1 MAAPSSVRRG
11 AGKFCSTSCST
22 TFNLSG
28 KKSNNWQGG
37 RSKAGKYIKVF
48 APWHLEARVDG
59 YVLEH
64 RLVMELTLG
73 RSLRQSEVVHHI
85 NGNPCD
91 NRPEN
96 LELLDSQATHLKI
109 HRAQQKAAVCSPL
122 S

>member
-1 MAAPSSVRRG
+1 MRG
-11 AGKFCSTSCST
+11 QGKFCSYSCST
-22 TFNLSG
+22 TFNRSG

-37 RSKAGKYIKVF
+37 RAKAGNYIKVF

-64 RLVMELTLG
+64 RLVMEQKLG

-85 NGNPCD
+85 NGKPSD

-96 LELLDSQATHLKI
+96 LELLDGQSAHLKI
-109 HRAQQKAAVCSPL
+109 HRAQQKAAQCSR
-122 S
+122 